1 MKRDE
6 SAEKN
11 VSLTFVHAIS
21 SLGGDC
27 NQVGIDVL
35 VQNGS
40 ISQHSSLRVDALD
53 GALGSDL
60 GNLLIT
66 IRSAEIQRPDRQRRC
81 FLQTD

>member
-6 SAEKN
+6 SAEIN
-11 VSLTFVHAIS
+11 SLTFVHAIN
-21 SLGGDC
+21 SLGGDG

-40 ISQHSSLRVDALD
+40 ISQNSSLRVDSFD

-60 GNLLIT
+60 GNLLFA
-66 IRSAEIQRPDRQRRC
+66 IRSAEIQSPDRQR
-81 FLQTD
+81 